1 MYKLTKEGKK
11 YLTEKELPEKQLV
24 KKLQEEPR
32 SIEELKKELN
42 NLDIAVNWGKRKGLI
57 EIEQGKVKLLKEPSS
72 YPEEE
77 ALKLIKEDKEK
88 KVNSEEIQRLLER
101 KLVKEIREDVV
112 KKAKNQ
118 IKGKGQITHL
128 TPELIQTELW
138 KEAKFKEYNIKALG
152 KKKHPGKKH
161 ILTHYVNKI
170 RRIFLDMG
178 FQEKT
183 GPYVESSFWN
193 FDALYTAQ
201 DHPVREMQDTF
212 FTKKPEKAEL
222 PDKNT
227 VKNVKKMHEEGYE
240 DSKGWGYEW
249 SEEEAKRP
257 VLRTHTTSLTI
268 KALKE
273 IETPAKIFSI
283 GRVFRNETIDYSHIP
298 EFAQVEGI
306 VAAEEMNFKNLLGY
320 LEEFYNR
327 MGFEKVRFRPGYF
340 PYTEMSVEPEVYY
353 EPKEEW
359 LEMGGSGIFRP
370 EVTRPMGIDVP
381 VLAWGLGLERIAMLD
396 PDVMDIRDFYCNNDL
411 ELLRNKQIKLE

>member
-1 MYKLTKEGKK
+1 MYKLTEEGKK
-11 YLTEKELPEKQLV
+11 YLAEKELPEKQLV
-24 KKLQEEPR
+24 KKIQEEPR
-32 SIEELKKELN
+32 EIQELEKELEN
-42 NLDIAVNWGKRKGLI
+42 FDIAVNWAKKKDLI
-57 EIEQGKVKLLKEPSS
+57 EIDQGKIKLLKEPSN

-77 ALKLIKEDKEK
+77 ALQQIEQGNEPEPKSIEKLLKRNLI
-88 KVNSEEIQRLLER
+88 
-101 KLVKEIREDVV
+101 KEIRENVV
-112 KKAKNQ
+112 KKARNQ
-118 IKGKGQITHL
+118 IEGKKEITHL

-138 KEAKFKEYNIKALG
+138 EETKFKKYNIKALG
-152 KKKHPGKKH
+152 KKKHPAKKH
-161 ILTHYVNKI
+161 ILTHYINKI

-183 GPYVESSFWN
+183 GSYVESSFWN

-222 PDKNT
+222 PGQST
-227 VKNVKKMHEEGYE
+227 VKNVKKMHEEGDE
-240 DSKGWGYEW
+240 ESKGWGYEW
-249 SEEEAKRP
+249 SEEEAKKP

-273 IETPAKIFSI
+273 IEPPAKIFSI

-320 LEEFYNR
+320 LEEFYNK

-353 EPKEEW
+353 EPKDEW

-396 PDVMDIRDFYCNNDL
+396 PDITDIRDFYCKNDL